1 MPGRPRRGG
10 PGQRVRGTAETAGA
24 EYSADAD
31 GLATRSG
38 TMPPPGMSTP
48 LVVGVGTRSWL
59 RSA

>member
-1 MPGRPRRGG
+1 M
-10 PGQRVRGTAETAGA
+10 RGTAETAGA